1 MHQRQSVPMTNA
13 PSMHVLIISDAWAPQ
28 VNGVV
33 RTLQNTKH
41 QLEALGHR
49 VTVIG
54 PDAFRTLPCPGYT
67 EIRLSVNVTYRLR
80 KLLDAEARGGVD
92 CVHIATEGPLGWGAR
107 AWCLK
112 RHIAFTTSCH
122 TRFPEYIR
130 LRAPIPLAWTYA
142 WLRRFHG
149 AATRTLVRSQSQHD
163 ELVARGF
170 KNLAIWPGGVD
181 TELFRPRCQ
190 QDEFGNHLT
199 GPVAMYVGRVAAE
212 KSIEDFL
219 ATPFA
224 GTKVVVGD
232 GPSRKGL
239 QQKYPEAIF
248 TGFRHGEALA
258 QTVSEADVFVFPS
271 RTDTL
276 GLVMLEAMAAGVPVA
291 AYPVPGPIDV
301 VQHGKTGSLDE
312 NLSVAMGH
320 ALSMDPTACR
330 AYAEQFSWAHCSA
343 RFLALLQPL
352 DPDEVAER
360 LDDHQAVVFNTDH
373 KIFKQA

>member
-1 MHQRQSVPMTNA
+1 
-13 PSMHVLIISDAWAPQ
+13 MHVLIVSDAWAPQ

-33 RTLQNTKH
+33 RTLQNTKL

-54 PDAFRTLPCPGYT
+54 PNRFRTLPCPGYT
-67 EIRLSVNVTYRLR
+67 EIRLSVNVTHRLR
-80 KLLDAEARGGVD
+80 KLLDREARKGID

-130 LRAPIPLAWTYA
+130 LRAPIPLSWTYA

-149 AATRTLVRSQSQHD
+149 AATRTLVRSGSQRD
-163 ELVARGF
+163 DLAKRGF
-170 KNLAIWPGGVD
+170 DRLAIWPGGVD
-181 TELFRPRCQ
+181 TELFRPREKRG
-190 QDEFGNHLT
+190 EFK

-219 ATPFA
+219 AASFQ

-232 GPSRKGL
+232 GPSRKAL
-239 QQKYPEAIF
+239 EAKYPEAIF
-248 TGFRHGEALA
+248 TGFRHGKALA
-258 QTVSEADVFVFPS
+258 ETVSEADVFVFPS

-301 VQHGKTGSLDE
+301 VQHGQTGYLHED
-312 NLSVAMGH
+312 LSVAMQE
-320 ALSMDPTACR
+320 ALRLDPTACR
-330 AYAEQFSWAHCSA
+330 SYAESFSWAQCSS
-343 RFLALLQPL
+343 RFLELLQPL
-352 DPDEVAER
+352 DPNELAHSVEEDGAGMI
-360 LDDHQAVVFNTDH
+360 HANPN
-373 KIFKQA
+373 IFKQA